1 MAGPAFD
8 AINNSIPDT
17 NTQHYRREME
27 NGEAVVVKG
36 LNDSSHL
43 NTERD
48 LLESMNRRELAA

>member
-1 MAGPAFD
+1 
-8 AINNSIPDT
+8 
-17 NTQHYRREME
+17 ME